1 MDTLEELKYYCD
13 EQQPVGALMLTGEWG
28 CGKTYLLNNSLSNE
42 LKDKCV
48 FLRVS
53 LFGMASIEEVKKEVK
68 QCWLRTV
75 AERNTPV
82 SGWAE
87 KAQKYTGVLKAVAD
101 KGAEHLPEPWKS
113 IVSGA
118 LSFNAIDFVKV
129 EPKMGDKKVILIFD
143 DLERTDIPT
152 SDLLGCI
159 NDYCENLHIN
169 TIVVANEEKIQSSEK
184 DKIQELLKHR
194 PHNIRS
200 LKCALQD
207 FKRIYVLLD
216 EKHIDS
222 REKWLF
228 TYLSYVLCFRA
239 GLIPESE
246 RYGRLLSDEKVSI
259 LYPGFYD
266 DKFITV
272 GIERWIRHGEWAK
285 DILDAEFDYV
295 INRDKAI
302 TPEEKVRMNRLLD
315 LDEVDIRDGYPILLE
330 KAYTGTLELND
341 YVNLLYNS
349 YYARKYNI
357 QLPDIKWDKI
367 SNGIHKRI
375 EKMIHTGEEQPR
387 HSMLIG
393 DDSKDL
399 FLPEEWNAYK
409 IINDFLNSNTLM
421 FEKNKA
427 LYLNLMKQEP
437 LSALAQTQ
445 NKRFDMF
452 DVEMAEAT
460 ADGFEKVTNAEK
472 SSFVDYFK
480 RMWQV
485 NICTQD
491 YKIKLPEEGFQ
502 TLKRR
507 ILQILDKCR
516 VESLPISEAHANSF
530 LEVIDNL
537 IVEQKQKLQEIQN
550 KEEENRI
557 KAEEKALAEKQEA
570 EQAKKSEIDDVVEK
584 MLSDG
589 VSADDILAKLK

>member
-1 MDTLEELKYYCD
+1 MRKAKAD
-13 EQQPVGALMLTGEWG
+13 QIPSISS
-28 CGKTYLLNNSLSNE
+28 NSKQRNLSP
-42 LKDKCV
+42 
-48 FLRVS
+48 RVS
-53 LFGMASIEEVKKEVK
+53 KVVRDFG
-68 QCWLRTV
+68 R
-75 AERNTPV
+75 
-82 SGWAE
+82 G
-87 KAQKYTGVLKAVAD
+87 
-101 KGAEHLPEPWKS
+101 
-113 IVSGA
+113 
-118 LSFNAIDFVKV
+118 FV
-129 EPKMGDKKVILIFD
+129 EQTL
-143 DLERTDIPT
+143 
-152 SDLLGCI
+152 
-159 NDYCENLHIN
+159 
-169 TIVVANEEKIQSSEK
+169 
-184 DKIQELLKHR
+184 
-194 PHNIRS
+194 
-200 LKCALQD
+200 
-207 FKRIYVLLD
+207 
-216 EKHIDS
+216 
-222 REKWLF
+222 
-228 TYLSYVLCFRA
+228 
-239 GLIPESE
+239 
-246 RYGRLLSDEKVSI
+246 
-259 LYPGFYD
+259 
-266 DKFITV
+266 
-272 GIERWIRHGEWAK
+272 
-285 DILDAEFDYV
+285 
-295 INRDKAI
+295 NRDKAI

-330 KAYTGTLELND
+330 EAYTGTLELND

-349 YYARKYNI
+349 CWARKYNI
-357 QLPDIKWDKI
+357 QLPDIKWEKI
-367 SNGIHKRI
+367 SGGIHKQI

-387 HSMLIG
+387 HRMIIG
-393 DDSKDL
+393 DDNKDL

-409 IINDFLNSNTLM
+409 IINDFLSSNTLM

-427 LYLNLMKQEP
+427 LYVNLMKKEP
-437 LSALAQTQ
+437 LNALAQTQ

-550 KEEENRI
+550 KEEEDRI

>member
-1 MDTLEELKYYCD
+1 M
-13 EQQPVGALMLTGEWG
+13 
-28 CGKTYLLNNSLSNE
+28 
-42 LKDKCV
+42 
-48 FLRVS
+48 
-53 LFGMASIEEVKKEVK
+53 
-68 QCWLRTV
+68 
-75 AERNTPV
+75 
-82 SGWAE
+82 
-87 KAQKYTGVLKAVAD
+87 
-101 KGAEHLPEPWKS
+101 
-113 IVSGA
+113 SGA

-143 DLERTDIPT
+143 DLERIDIPT

-169 TIVVANEEKIQSSEK
+169 IIVVANEEKIQSREKDKIKYVEIKKKIIQRTIHYVPDYSSVVSNVIDTTVDKDDDAASQEYKALLVKHKEIISSIFSGASVEGIPLEQLISKKYSGNSRAELESEK

-200 LKCALQD
+200 LKCAIQD

-239 GLIPESE
+239 GLIQEST
-246 RYGRLLSDEKVSI
+246 RYRTLFSDEKVSI

-266 DKFITV
+266 DKFITD
-272 GIERWIRHGEWAK
+272 GIKQWVRHGEW
-285 DILDAEFDYV
+285 DEDTLDAEFDYV
-295 INRDKAI
+295 INREKAI

-315 LDEVDIRDGYPILLE
+315 LDEVDIRDGYPIFLE
-330 KAYTGTLELND
+330 EAYTGTLELND

-349 YYARKYNI
+349 CLARKYNI
-357 QLPDIKWDKI
+357 YLPDIKWEKI
-367 SNGIHKRI
+367 SDGIHKQI
-375 EKMIHTGEEQPR
+375 EKMIHNGEEQPR
-387 HSMLIG
+387 HRMLIG

-452 DVEMAEAT
+452 DVEMAMVT
-460 ADGFEKVTNAEK
+460 ADGFEKATNAEK
-472 SSFVDYFK
+472 SSFIDYFK

-491 YKIKLPEEGFQ
+491 YKIRLPENGFQ

-507 ILQILDKCR
+507 IIEFLDKCR
-516 VESLPISEAHANSF
+516 AESLPISEAHANSF

-537 IVEQKQKLQEIQN
+537 IDEQKQKLQEIQN
-550 KEEENRI
+550 KEEEERI
-557 KAEEKALAEKQEA
+557 KAEEKELADKKEA
-570 EQAKKSEIDDVVEK
+570 EAIKKSEINKMVEK

-589 VSADDILAKLK
+589 VSADEILAKLR